1 MSILESV
8 RGGVSGAINF
18 VVDKNRKIALIS
30 KIKRIIH
37 EEENH
42 ANQAYIALGK
52 YYFHNLRD
60 EENNETEFY
69 CVEIDHA
76 ERRIQRAEMKLEE
89 LTQYDSE
96 IYNFDDAEFE
106 EFCRECEEGNV
117 DNCAGCTG
125 IPQDWDFSGESA
137 DADPETS
144 GIDVELPPQ
153 VQEAMEQQKEAAAK
167 PEEKDD

>member
-8 RGGVSGAINF
+8 KGSVSGAINF
-18 VVDKNRKIALIS
+18 VVDKNRKISLIS
-30 KIKRIIH
+30 KVKRVIH
-37 EEENH
+37 EEENR

-60 EENNETEFY
+60 ADNNETEFY

-76 ERRIQRAEMKLEE
+76 ERRLQRAEMKLEE
-89 LTQYDSE
+89 LTEYDSE

-106 EFCRECEEGNV
+106 EFCRECEEGNFE
-117 DNCAGCTG
+117 NCAGCS
-125 IPQDWDFSGESA
+125 IPQDWDFGEETA
-137 DADPETS
+137 EADPENS

-153 VQEAMEQQKEAAAK
+153 VQEAMGQQKKAAQ
-167 PEEKDD
+167 PQEKDD